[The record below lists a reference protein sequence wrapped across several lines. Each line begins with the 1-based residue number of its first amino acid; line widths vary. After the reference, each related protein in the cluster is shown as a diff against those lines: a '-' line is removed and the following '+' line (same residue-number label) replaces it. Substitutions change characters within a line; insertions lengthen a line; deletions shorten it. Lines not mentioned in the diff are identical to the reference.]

1 MSHYLVMLLL
11 LHSVTPIHLY
21 KDCFPPVD
29 QKLTPKAELQVYST
43 TLKFLVLEEAIEQ
56 RGGGGVSSRRGV
68 MVFIENQKIGVRR
81 GL

>member
-56 RGGGGVSSRRGV
+56 RGGGVSSIRWE

>member
-29 QKLTPKAELQVYST
+29 QNLTPKAELQVYST

-56 RGGGGVSSRRGV
+56 RGGGVSSRRWE

>member
-56 RGGGGVSSRRGV
+56 RGERGGCHQEDGRW
-68 MVFIENQKIGVRR
+68 FLLKIRK
-81 GL
+81 LE

>member
-56 RGGGGVSSRRGV
+56 RGGGCHQEDGRW
-68 MVFIENQKIGVRR
+68 FLLKIRK
-81 GL
+81 LE

>member
-43 TLKFLVLEEAIEQ
+43 TFKFLVLEEAIEQ
-56 RGGGGVSSRRGV
+56 RGGGGCHQEDGRW
-68 MVFIENQKIGVRR
+68 FLLKIRK
-81 GL
+81 LE

>member
-43 TLKFLVLEEAIEQ
+43 TLKFLLSS
-56 RGGGGVSSRRGV
+56 RGGGVIKKMGDG
-68 MVFIENQKIGVRR
+68 FY
-81 GL
+81 